1 MIDYGLKFRSIT
13 IINEIS
19 QYDGGLDLVVASL
32 Q

>member
-1 MIDYGLKFRSIT
+1 MIDFVLKFRSII

-19 QYDGGLDLVVASL
+19 QYDGGLDLAVASL